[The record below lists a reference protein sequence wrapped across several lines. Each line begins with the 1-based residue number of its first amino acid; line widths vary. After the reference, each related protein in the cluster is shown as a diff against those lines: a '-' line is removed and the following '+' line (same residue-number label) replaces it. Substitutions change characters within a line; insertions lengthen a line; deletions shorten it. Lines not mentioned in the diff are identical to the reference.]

1 MGGLD
6 VGVSLNQSAV
16 NASAKLLPDLEFR
29 HPLWWDL
36 HRRAGL
42 GIAARARL
50 TMADAKAPEAADL
63 NFFAAHERLGH
74 RLQDRGDNVLAL
86 ALREAEGLRQLIDQV
101 SARHDD
107 ATPQPIVS
115 LMMQNLVTLR

>member
-36 HRRAGL
+36 HRRACL
-42 GIAARARL
+42 GIAACARL
-50 TMADAKAPEAADL
+50 TMVDAKAPEAADL

-74 RLQDRGDNVLAL
+74 RLQDRGD
-86 ALREAEGLRQLIDQV
+86 
-101 SARHDD
+101 
-107 ATPQPIVS
+107 
-115 LMMQNLVTLR
+115 